1 MIKMREL
8 LFGEHRENHM
18 FHFQIGAAGGGDGG
32 EAITG
37 IGDAGTDIGAL
48 TATGQTAAIGTD
60 IVLAL
65 E

>member
-1 MIKMREL
+1 MIKMRQL
-8 LFGEHRENHM
+8 LYGEHRENHM
-18 FHFQIGAAGGGDGG
+18 FHFQIGAAAGG

-48 TATGQTAAIGTD
+48 TATGQAAAIGTD

>member
-8 LFGEHRENHM
+8 LFGVHRENHM
-18 FHFQIGAAGGGDGG
+18 FHFQIGAAGDGG

-37 IGDAGTDIGAL
+37 IGDAGTDIGAP